1 MEHAAYQWMSK
12 LPEGL
17 FQKIFLKIPLAD
29 SPSDLCPLTWFEP
42 IENQV
47 NEQLQLINN
56 NLEASEWS
64 ILWSKAGGNEQGKH
78 TDFSKFDFERY
89 AGIISVSG
97 ASKLEIGDQSTS
109 DPTELSTIS
118 LGKGFCVIFRGD
130 CVHAGSAY
138 EAEDFR
144 IYFKAIEK
152 RKKLGDEEKNS
163 VGTLFKCFDSKKG
176 GCDQEFRTAEDMYK
190 HRRKCEARHGKALL
204 LERTIA
210 HRKRK
215 KKRRTDR
222 DLK

>member
-118 LGKGFCVIFRGD
+118 LGKEFCVKMATPEYSLSPSSLSI
-130 CVHAGSAY
+130 SAM
-138 EAEDFR
+138 FMSILCTR
-144 IYFKAIEK
+144 VWI
-152 RKKLGDEEKNS
+152 N
-163 VGTLFKCFDSKKG
+163 
-176 GCDQEFRTAEDMYK
+176 
-190 HRRKCEARHGKALL
+190 HGHDG
-204 LERTIA
+204 R
-210 HRKRK
+210 
-215 KKRRTDR
+215 
-222 DLK
+222 